1 MTLVSIYDQETVFK
15 DCTVQIL
22 SSSITGQTSVGWKI
36 NEEIKPGKWRSVD
49 EEPPRGDC
57 YIVLWK
63 ALEPT
68 TPQERK
74 VFYEIVWYDDDGVW
88 HVGDDIPQA
97 ADKGG
102 AEILYWM
109 PLPEKPEEVRT

>member
-49 EEPPRGDC
+49 ETPPESNC
-57 YIVLWK
+57 YVVLWK
-63 ALEPT
+63 ARNPGS
-68 TPQERK
+68 PQQREI
-74 VFYEIVWYDDDGVW
+74 FYEIVWCDDNGLW
-88 HVGDDIPQA
+88 HVEEDIPQA
-97 ADKGG
+97 ENMGG

-109 PLPEKPEEVRT
+109 PLPEKPEEVR